1 MDAES
6 VRIAAETARWT
17 YWSMI
22 AASFS
27 ATSAFATA
35 IIAFLASR
43 TWRKQERLNQLV
55 RLKRTAFE
63 YRTMVEKA
71 GRIKQYGFEFREYL
85 NSDLSDARGK
95 VFHELALA
103 GMDHQ
108 GCEQG
113 RLYDQLF
120 TLQELYKEKEAS
132 WADLLKA
139 AVALQE
145 SIKVKIT

>member
-22 AASFS
+22 AGSFS
-27 ATSAFATA
+27 AASSLATA

-43 TWRKQERLNQLV
+43 TWRKQERLSQLV
-55 RLKRTAFE
+55 RLKRAAFE

-71 GRIKQYGFEFREYL
+71 GTIKQYSLEFIEFL
-85 NSDLSDARGK
+85 NSNLSDARGR

-103 GMDHQ
+103 GMEHE

-139 AVALQE
+139 AVALQQ

>member
-1 MDAES
+1 MDIES
-6 VRIAAETARWT
+6 IRIAAETARWT

-22 AASFS
+22 AGLFS
-27 ATSAFATA
+27 AASATATA

-55 RLKRTAFE
+55 RLKRAAFE

-71 GRIKQYGFEFREYL
+71 GRIKQHSLEFIEFL
-85 NSDLSDARGK
+85 NSDLYDARGR

-103 GMDHQ
+103 GLEHQ

-113 RLYDQLF
+113 RLYEQLF

-139 AVALQE
+139 SVALQE

>member
-22 AASFS
+22 AGSFS
-27 ATSAFATA
+27 AASALATA

-55 RLKRTAFE
+55 RLKRAAFE

-71 GRIKQYGFEFREYL
+71 GRIKQYSLEFIEFI
-85 NSDLSDARGK
+85 NSDLNDARGR

-103 GMDHQ
+103 GMEDQ

-120 TLQELYKEKEAS
+120 TLQELYKEKEAN
-132 WADLLKA
+132 WFC
-139 AVALQE
+139 
-145 SIKVKIT
+145 

>member
-22 AASFS
+22 AASIS
-27 ATSAFATA
+27 AASALATA

-55 RLKRTAFE
+55 RLKRAAFE

-71 GRIKQYGFEFREYL
+71 GRIKQYGLEFREYL
-85 NSDLSDARGK
+85 NSDLSDAGGR

-103 GMDHQ
+103 GMEHK
-108 GCEQG
+108 GCQQG

-132 WADLLKA
+132 WSDLLKA
-139 AVALQE
+139 SIELQE

>member
-6 VRIAAETARWT
+6 IRVAAETARWT

-22 AASFS
+22 AASVS
-27 ATSAFATA
+27 AASALATA
-35 IIAFLASR
+35 IIALLASR

-55 RLKRTAFE
+55 RLKRAVFE

-71 GRIKQYGFEFREYL
+71 GRIKQYGLEFREYL
-85 NSDLSDARGK
+85 NSDLSDARGR

-103 GMDHQ
+103 GMEHED
-108 GCEQG
+108 CEQG

-139 AVALQE
+139 SIALQE
-145 SIKVKIT
+145 SINVKIT